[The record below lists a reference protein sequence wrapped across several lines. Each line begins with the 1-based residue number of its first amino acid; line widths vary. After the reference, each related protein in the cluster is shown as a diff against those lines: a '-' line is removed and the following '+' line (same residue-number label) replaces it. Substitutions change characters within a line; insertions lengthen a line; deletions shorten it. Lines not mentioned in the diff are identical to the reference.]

1 MTLAWLAFFDA
12 MLAIVLVFVGIIGAH
27 FYLVHPFFGFQLFV
41 FGFLLAILALI
52 FGVIGMLL
60 TRRPERRGAFNRA
73 LIGTVVGAIIA
84 VPVVLILM
92 RGGRYMVN
100 DITTDTDHPPEF
112 SANQNLA
119 FNQGDPHY
127 TLKYDKQKYAA
138 NQERIYGVVAPLK
151 EKDPPAA
158 MYAKLKDIAASNPH
172 WMIVKADPDSMTIEG
187 VAISGL
193 FRFPDNFII
202 QVRPTSDGGSL
213 IEMRSKS
220 RYGVGDFGVN
230 YRRIHNFFDR
240 VALARDNDE
249 EAVP

>member
-12 MLAIVLVFVGIIGAH
+12 MIAIVLVFVGIIGAH

-41 FGFLLAILALI
+41 FGFLLAVLALV

-73 LIGTVVGAIIA
+73 LIGTVVGAVIA
-84 VPVVLILM
+84 VPVFTILM
-92 RGGRYMVN
+92 RGGKYIVN
-100 DITTDTDHPPEF
+100 DITTDTDNPPEF

-119 FNQGDPHY
+119 FNRGDQHY
-127 TLKYDKQKYAA
+127 SLKYNKEKYAA
-138 NQERIYGVVAPLK
+138 KQEQVYGVVAPLK

-158 MYAKLKDIAASNPH
+158 MYAKLKDIAASNPR
-172 WMIVKADPDSMTIEG
+172 WTIVRADPDALAIEG
-187 VAISGL
+187 VAISWL
-193 FRFPDNFII
+193 FHFPDNFII
-202 QVRPTSDGGSL
+202 QVRPSSDGGSL

-240 VALARDNDE
+240 VALTRDNDE
-249 EAVP
+249 EPVP

>member
-27 FYLVHPFFGFQLFV
+27 FYLVAPFFGFQLFV
-41 FGFLLAILALI
+41 FGFLLAVLALI
-52 FGVIGMLL
+52 FGIIGMLL
-60 TRRPERRGAFNRA
+60 TRAPERRGAFNRA

-84 VPVVLILM
+84 VPVFTILM
-92 RGGRYMVN
+92 RGGKYIVN
-100 DITTDTDHPPEF
+100 DITTDTDNPPEF

-119 FNQGDPHY
+119 FNQGDSKY
-127 TLKYDKQKYAA
+127 TLNYNKANAA
-138 NQERIYGVVAPLK
+138 KQERIYGVIAPLK

-172 WMIVKADPDSMTIEG
+172 WFIVRADPDSMTIEG
-187 VAISGL
+187 VAISWL

-202 QVRPTSDGGSL
+202 QVRPSSDGGSL

-230 YRRIHNFFDR
+230 YKRIHNFFDR

-249 EAVP
+249 ESVP